1 MASNDD
7 EPMHLY
13 EVFQKCFN
21 KIANKQDK
29 REMTFGLP
37 YLPQQED
44 GLEQECVVSLSA
56 PDPLSSTESTY
67 YQFSNVPHQRL
78 TSADGGRGV
87 SNKRKRGMED
97 IEELEEQ
104 WNFPTDGFNQQV
116 GRYTTPKSGLCGDSY
131 FVDESHNVVDPW
143 SSVPNLPSSSYSYT
157 PSVTTN
163 GNSHLS
169 SPSSSAFN
177 GIHLPSDSMGYPNLL
192 SDGDPSVVSQS
203 LPPMSSFRDTTNHT
217 PIETR
222 LTTYSQN
229 NTSSSDPLAARGEQ
243 LSNQTEDALGKALA
257 SIYSAERTSSSF
269 SSTPCT
275 PVNSPPPLSGVPQWS
290 RGNTNQNLPPSS
302 YPDSTMNQLTRG
314 VMEERLDDAVNILRN
329 HAEGFGFHGLSP
341 AGPLNNSVLNL
352 PGASGHS
359 NGLMVPVTHAYSG
372 TVSGLAHLEP
382 HGSSPQSLTNSTL
395 GSRTSLSN
403 DTTQSPLQNAL
414 PPDINSCAKVKK
426 PKDRDKTSRCNL
438 SVTSQ
443 GQAKSKGM
451 AGTDT
456 SIITTTVTS
465 STHMK
470 GAKRSHS
477 RNSADEDEPPEVKAE
492 KDKERRQANNARE
505 RIRVRDINEAFKE
518 LDRMCMMH
526 LKGEKAQTKL
536 NVLHQAVE
544 VITALEQQVRERNLN
559 PKAACLKRREEEK
572 TEKGSNMVAHSLP
585 PQSHLDP
592 LSHQ

>member
-1 MASNDD
+1 
-7 EPMHLY
+7 MHQS
-13 EVFQKCFN
+13 VFSPSGGIERTLRMFPADVTQLNFPPN
-21 KIANKQDK
+21 H
-29 REMTFGLP
+29 
-37 YLPQQED
+37 
-44 GLEQECVVSLSA
+44 VVH
-56 PDPLSSTESTY
+56 
-67 YQFSNVPHQRL
+67 YQ
-78 TSADGGRGV
+78 
-87 SNKRKRGMED
+87 
-97 IEELEEQ
+97 
-104 WNFPTDGFNQQV
+104 NFPTDGFNQQV